1 MKQIKFIFRN
11 VLFPASFFFTLF
23 NIFAYL
29 IEFADT
35 GSSAKLV
42 NFSLILL
49 YFIIVAFANNIFKT
63 ETSMLTKV
71 VVHYLAILLPLFGLV
86 AILGNEGAIAGIFI
100 VVTVAY
106 ALFATPILLVRHA
119 LNRKDN
125 EEKKYDSQFK

>member
-29 IEFADT
+29 VEFADT
-35 GSSAKLV
+35 GSSVKIV

-49 YFIIVAFANNIFKT
+49 YFVVVALANNVFKA
-63 ETSMLTKV
+63 EMSMLAKV
-71 VVHYLAILLPLFGLV
+71 TIHYLAILLPLFGLV
-86 AILGNEGAIAGIFI
+86 AIIGNSNAIGGIFI
-100 VVTVAY
+100 VITIVY

-119 LNRKDN
+119 LHRKDN
-125 EEKKYDSQFK
+125 EEQKYDSQFK